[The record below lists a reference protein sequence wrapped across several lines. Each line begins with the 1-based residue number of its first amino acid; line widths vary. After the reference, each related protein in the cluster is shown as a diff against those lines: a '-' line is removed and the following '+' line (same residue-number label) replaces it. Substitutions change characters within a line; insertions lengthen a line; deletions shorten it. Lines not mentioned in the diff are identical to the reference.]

1 MNTMLDPDLLA
12 TRSADRAASL
22 NRVYNYVYGWM
33 AGALA
38 LSGVVAWMVAQSVA
52 AGSLRLSSGMLVVC
66 AIAEVALVF
75 VMSAAVNR
83 LAPAAAAV
91 LFAVYSALNGVTL
104 SVLLLVY
111 DLGTIQTAFF
121 VTAGTFAAMAVVGT
135 LTKRD
140 LSGIARYGMMA
151 LIGIIIASVVNLFMK
166 SEGLNAIISYVA
178 VLVFVGLTA
187 YDAQKVRQ
195 LAEAEGAGL
204 DRAMVNKLGLLCA
217 LSLYLDFINL
227 FIYLVQILGRN
238 RE

>member
-1 MNTMLDPDLLA
+1 MNTMLDPDALTA
-12 TRSADRAASL
+12 RSESRAVSL
-22 NRVYNYVYGWM
+22 NRVYNFVYGWM
-33 AGALA
+33 AVALA
-38 LSGVVAWMVAQSVA
+38 VSGLVAWMVAQSVA
-52 AGSLRLSSGMLVVC
+52 SGQFALTPTTLIVC

-75 VMSAAVNR
+75 VMSAAVMK
-83 LAPAAAAV
+83 LSAAAAAL
-91 LFAVYSALNGVTL
+91 LFMVYSALNGVTL

-135 LTKRD
+135 TVKRD
-140 LSGIARYGMMA
+140 LSAIARYGLMI
-151 LIGIIIASVVNLFMK
+151 LIGIIIASLVNMFMK
-166 SEGLNAIISYVA
+166 SEGLNALISYVA

-187 YDAQKVRQ
+187 YDAQKVRH
-195 LAEAEGAGL
+195 LAEAEGTGL
-204 DRAMVNKLGLLCA
+204 DRATTNKLGLLCA

>member
-1 MNTMLDPDLLA
+1 MNTMLDPDALA
-12 TRSADRAASL
+12 ARSESRAVSL
-22 NRVYNYVYGWM
+22 NRVYNFVYGWM
-33 AGALA
+33 AVALA
-38 LSGVVAWMVAQSVA
+38 VSGLVAWMVAQSVA
-52 AGSLRLSSGMLVVC
+52 SGQFALTPTTLIVC

-75 VMSAAVNR
+75 VMSAAVMK
-83 LAPAAAAV
+83 LSAAAAA
-91 LFAVYSALNGVTL
+91 LLMVYSALNGVTL

-135 LTKRD
+135 TVKRD
-140 LSGIARYGMMA
+140 LSAIARYGLMI
-151 LIGIIIASVVNLFMK
+151 LIGIIIASLVNMFMK
-166 SEGLNAIISYVA
+166 SEGLNALISYVA

-187 YDAQKVRQ
+187 YDAQKVRH
-195 LAEAEGAGL
+195 LAEAEGTGL
-204 DRAMVNKLGLLCA
+204 DRATTNKLGLLCA